1 MKLAV
6 VGLGFMGS
14 THLKA
19 LGKVPGAR
27 LAAVCS
33 HDERKLAGDLS
44 AVKGNLGGAGEQLDF
59 REVRKYREMDA
70 LLADPEIEAVD
81 LCLPT
86 DLHEPVTVAALR
98 AGKHVLVEKPMALDG
113 ASANRMIAEAEKQ
126 GRVLMT
132 AQVLRFFP
140 EYLALEEAVKRPDLG
155 PMLGMMRS
163 AAFRRRCAA
172 PAWGG
177 WLKDAARSGGGVFD
191 LLIHDADM
199 CLHLFG
205 KPEWV
210 AATGYTDAGRGIDTL
225 QAELF
230 YGSGAVATV
239 TGGWQHS
246 GAFPF
251 SMEYSVTLD
260 GGTVEYSSAGRAPTL
275 YGGDGSEQVL
285 ALRDGDKYA
294 GGECGGDGYAAEIAY
309 FVECCSAGK
318 QPERCPPRESAD
330 AVDLMLRML
339 EARSAN
345 GEKMKC
351 QL

>member
-19 LGKVPGAR
+19 ISKVPGAS

-33 HDERKLAGDLS
+33 HDERKLAGDLG
-44 AVKGNLGGAGEQLDF
+44 AVKGNLGGAGEQWDF
-59 REVRKYREMDA
+59 SAVKKYRDTGA
-70 LLADPEIEAVD
+70 LLADPEIDAVD

-86 DLHEPVTVAALR
+86 DLHEPVAIGALR

-113 ASANRMIAEAEKQ
+113 ASAGRMIAEGEKQ

-140 EYLALEEAVKRPDLG
+140 EYVALEEAVKRPDLG
-155 PMLGMMRS
+155 AMRT

-172 PAWGG
+172 PGWGG
-177 WLKDAARSGGGVFD
+177 WLKDTARSGGGVFD
-191 LLIHDADM
+191 LLIHDVDM

-205 KPEWV
+205 KPQAV
-210 AATGYTDAGRGIDTL
+210 SATWYMDAGRGIDTL
-225 QAELF
+225 QTELF
-230 YGSGAVATV
+230 YGHGTVVTV
-239 TGGWQHS
+239 TGGWQHT

-285 ALRDGDKYA
+285 PLTA
-294 GGECGGDGYAAEIAY
+294 GDGYVGEIAY

-318 QPERCPPRESAD
+318 APERCPPRESAE
-330 AVDLMLRML
+330 AVKLMLLML
-339 EARSAN
+339 EARSKN
-345 GEKMKC
+345 GEKMIC

>member
-19 LGKVPGAR
+19 LSKVPGAS

-59 REVRKYREMDA
+59 SGVRKYRDTDA

-86 DLHEPVTVAALR
+86 DLHEPVAVAALR
-98 AGKHVLVEKPMALDG
+98 SGKHVLVEKPMALDG
-113 ASANRMIAEAEKQ
+113 ASAGRMIAEAEKQ

-140 EYLALEEAVKRPDLG
+140 EYLALEETVKRPDSG
-155 PMLGMMRS
+155 AMRT
-163 AAFRRRCAA
+163 AIFRRRCAA
-172 PAWGG
+172 PGWGG

-191 LLIHDADM
+191 LLIHDVDM
-199 CLHLFG
+199 CLPLFG
-205 KPEWV
+205 KPDTLS
-210 AATGYTDAGRGIDTL
+210 ATGYTDAARAIDTL

-230 YGSGAVATV
+230 YGSGAVVTV
-239 TGGWQHS
+239 TGGWQHT

-260 GGTVEYSSAGRAPTL
+260 GGTVEYSSAGRVPTL
-275 YGGDGSEQVL
+275 YGADGSEQVL
-285 ALRDGDKYA
+285 QLS
-294 GGECGGDGYAAEIAY
+294 ENDGYAGEIAY
-309 FVECCSAGK
+309 FVECCSAGTS
-318 QPERCPPRESAD
+318 PERCPPRESAD
-330 AVDLMLRML
+330 AVTLMLTIL
-339 EARSAN
+339 EARSRN
-345 GEKMKC
+345 GEKIIC
-351 QL
+351 RL

>member
-6 VGLGFMGS
+6 AGLGFMGS

-19 LGKVPGAR
+19 LAKVAGAE
-27 LAAVCS
+27 LAAVCDG
-33 HDERKLAGDLS
+33 DERRLAGDLTG
-44 AVKGNLGGAGEQLDF
+44 VQGNLGGKGEQLDF
-59 REVRKYREMDA
+59 SAVRKYREMDA

-81 LCLPT
+81 ICLPT
-86 DLHEPVTVAALR
+86 DLHEQLAIAALR

-113 ASANRMIAEAEKQ
+113 ASADRMIAEMAKQ

-140 EYLALEEAVKRPDLG
+140 EYLALEEAVKRPNMG
-155 PMLGMMRS
+155 
-163 AAFRRRCAA
+163 AARNATFRRRCAA
-172 PAWGG
+172 AAWGG
-177 WLKDAARSGGGVFD
+177 WLKDAERSGGGVFD
-191 LLIHDADM
+191 LLIHDVDM

-205 KPEWV
+205 RPEAL
-210 AATGYTDAGRGIDTL
+210 AATGHTDESRGIDTL

-230 YGSGAVATV
+230 YGGGPVVTV

-275 YGGDGSEQVL
+275 YGGDGSVEGL
-285 ALRDGDKYA
+285 SLS
-294 GGECGGDGYAAEIAY
+294 GGDGYAAEIAY
-309 FVECCSAGK
+309 FVECCSARK
-318 QPERCPPRESAD
+318 PPERCPPRESAD
-330 AVDLMLRML
+330 AVKLMRLML
-339 EARSAN
+339 EARRRN
-345 GEKMKC
+345 GEKMIC

>member
-19 LGKVPGAR
+19 LGKVPGAT
-27 LAAVCS
+27 LVAVCS

-59 REVRKYREMDA
+59 RAVRKYREPDA

-86 DLHEPVTVAALR
+86 DLHETVAVAAMR

-113 ASANRMIAEAEKQ
+113 ASADRMIAESEKR

-155 PMLGMMRS
+155 TMRS

-172 PAWGG
+172 PGWGG

-191 LLIHDADM
+191 LLIHDVDM
-199 CLHLFG
+199 CLHLFAR
-205 KPEWV
+205 PEWV

-230 YGSGAVATV
+230 YGSGAVVTV
-239 TGGWQHS
+239 SGGWQHS

-260 GGTVEYSSAGRAPTL
+260 GGTLEYSSAGRAATL
-275 YGGDGSEQVL
+275 YGGDGSHQVL
-285 ALRDGDKYA
+285 PPQGGAAYA
-294 GGECGGDGYAAEIAY
+294 GDGYAGEIAY

-318 QPERCPPRESAD
+318 APLRCPPRESAD
-330 AVDLMLRML
+330 AVKLMLLML
-339 EARSAN
+339 EARSKN